1 MAGGASDSPGPG
13 TDLEALA
20 DAVRRLL
27 DVTVSAA
34 APGNALAAARDGVL
48 AAVAALEP
56 FVPQPKPPR
65 YPSPPSEAAPNDFFP
80 YDFVL
85 GRFNPIAVPLKIV
98 WQDPL
103 AIGTVVFDTPYEGPP
118 GCVHGGVLAA
128 CFDQVFNAANLMSG
142 VAGPT
147 RRLEIRYLKPTPLRR
162 ELRFEGSVRAVE
174 GREVHSVGRV
184 LAGDVVTVEATGQ
197 FVQISPERVMRLLGA
212 KDEAGPKRGE

>member
-1 MAGGASDSPGPG
+1 MADDAADSPARGR
-13 TDLEALA
+13 DLEALA

-34 APGNALAAARDGVL
+34 APRDALAAARERVL
-48 AAVAALEP
+48 AATAELEP

-65 YPSPPSEAAPNDFFP
+65 YPGPPNDASPNDFFP

-85 GRFNPIAVPLKIV
+85 GRFNPIAVPMKVV
-98 WQDPL
+98 WQPPL

-118 GCVHGGVLAA
+118 GCVHGGMLAA

-147 RRLEIRYLKPTPLRR
+147 RKLEIRYLKPTPLRR

-174 GREVHSVGRV
+174 GRYVHTVGRV

-197 FVQISPERVMRLLGA
+197 FVQISSERVMRLLGA
-212 KDEAGPKRGE
+212 QDESGPKRSD